1 MSLTLSGT
9 VTSVPPTMGL
19 PPALGAIPSEPRRD
33 DGSLQPAA
41 AATSAAAA
49 LDRARAAS
57 AVHFFAQGRDSA
69 SLTSDEDE
77 SGRSRAPKAV
87 YDEIQRLQ
95 RVALSAPVIPL
106 SAPVIPPGD
115 AGAARSRG
123 ALRVLYPK
131 VWRWSSRHADT
142 VVCARLEVFL
152 S

>member
-1 MSLTLSGT
+1 
-9 VTSVPPTMGL
+9 MGL

-49 LDRARAAS
+49 LDRARAAA

-87 YDEIQRLQ
+87 HDEIQRLQ
-95 RVALSAPVIPL
+95 RVALSVPG
-106 SAPVIPPGD
+106 IPPGD

>member
-19 PPALGAIPSEPRRD
+19 PPALGAILSEPRRD

-49 LDRARAAS
+49 LDRARAAA

-87 YDEIQRLQ
+87 HDEIQRLQ
-95 RVALSAPVIPL
+95 RVAL